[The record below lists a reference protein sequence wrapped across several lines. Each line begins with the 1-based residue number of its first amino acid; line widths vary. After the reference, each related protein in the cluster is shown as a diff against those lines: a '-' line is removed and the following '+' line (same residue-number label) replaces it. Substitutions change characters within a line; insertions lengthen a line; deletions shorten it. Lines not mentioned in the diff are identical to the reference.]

1 MPKGKPKIQP
11 IEPLHYGWGYRGLFI
26 QVTPEDF
33 VEIVL
38 EKNLTVIRRKETKKD
53 FYQYFTFEPGIVYY
67 TRSKVELTEIRVD
80 VLIPKFKVRLHYK
93 D

>member
-1 MPKGKPKIQP
+1 MPKAKTKIQP
-11 IEPLHYGWGYRGLFI
+11 IEPLCHAWGYAGLFL

-38 EKNLTVIRRKETKKD
+38 EKSLTVIRRKEIRKA
-53 FYQYFTFEPGIVYY
+53 FYYYYTLEPGIVYY

-80 VLIPKFKVRLHYK
+80 ILIPKFKARLRYK